1 MDLAINLSNTEAAS
15 LEQFARNK
23 LNEYGKLNDVIGA
36 QIFAILS
43 RHARVLY
50 YPLED
55 DDVWGFV
62 EKTARGNFVCINTS
76 IDYEKQVFVAAHELY
91 HILQG
96 SSPEELTLASS
107 LEIDFDKQ
115 PSPALDELKA
125 NRFAAAFLISD
136 SLLLQ
141 EMRNLDISRHD
152 ISPKHVLLLANIFV
166 VPYKTMARRLWELE
180 IINDTKCK
188 ELLSLTQR
196 DINITKRRLGIL
208 TPIQDK
214 KIVLSNLIEI
224 AMNLY
229 EQSRITSDKLEQIL
243 SYSNLSLEDMGITV
257 DTFTP
262 LTDAEIDAL
271 MEE

>member
-1 MDLAINLSNTEAAS
+1 MDLAINLSDADAQF
-15 LEQFARNK
+15 LEQLARNK

-36 QIFAILS
+36 QIFAILG

-62 EKTARGNFVCINTS
+62 EKTTRGNFVCINTS
-76 IDYEKQVFVAAHELY
+76 IEYDKQVFVAAHELY
-91 HILQG
+91 HVLQG
-96 SSPEELTLASS
+96 SSTEELTLGSS
-107 LEIDFDKQ
+107 LEIDYAEQ
-115 PSPALDELKA
+115 SPLSLDELKA

-141 EMRNLDISRHD
+141 EMRNLNIPRHG
-152 ISPKHVLLLANIFV
+152 IYAKHVMQLASIFV
-166 VPYKTMARRLWELE
+166 VPYKTMARRLRELE
-180 IINDTKCK
+180 IIDDPKCNG
-188 ELLSLTQR
+188 LLALTQR
-196 DINITKRRLGIL
+196 EISITKRRLGIL
-208 TPIQDK
+208 TPIQDN
-214 KIVLSNLIEI
+214 KIVLGNLVEI

-243 SYSNLSLEDMGITV
+243 SYSNLSLEDMGITL

-271 MEE
+271 MED